1 MSNFTKIIN
10 KLNLLYY
17 EYNVN
22 YHAFVPD
29 GTYTP
34 AQRYDELMKLT
45 YELSKNKFDYHVQN
59 DKSVVL
65 LDTRKEKKGF
75 IAKNIESFKMKMKIN
90 TMNIYTLGDKKTA
103 HAKNIQIYKIHYL
116 ESEIDFSKYDA
127 VVFTSKNGVL
137 AIDSFNKNWRDV
149 PSYAIAAQTAK
160 TIKKLGGNLKFVGIT
175 KHGDQFANEL
185 VEELR
190 GKRVLYL
197 RGKKVVSNLIEILQT
212 SDVACEDVVVY
223 ENLCNDALKIKEL
236 PENSYIIFSSPST
249 IECFFKNFEWKE
261 SYKAISI
268 GHTTARF
275 FPENITPVIAD
286 TTSIESCVNKAI
298 ELELSASKH

>member
-1 MSNFTKIIN
+1 
-10 KLNLLYY
+10 
-17 EYNVN
+17 
-22 YHAFVPD
+22 VPD
-29 GTYTP
+29 GAYTP

-75 IAKNIESFKMKMKIN
+75 ITKNIESFKMKMKIN
-90 TMNIYTLGDKKTA
+90 NMNIYTLGDKKAA
-103 HAKNIQIYKIHYL
+103 HAKNIQIYKIHFI
-116 ESEIDFSKYDA
+116 ENEIDFSQYDA

-160 TIKKLGGNLKFVGIT
+160 TIKKLGGNLKFVGVT

-197 RGKKVVSNLIEILQT
+197 RGKKVVSNLMEILRT
-212 SDVACEDVVVY
+212 SGVACEDVVVY
-223 ENLCNDALKIKEL
+223 ENRCNDALKIKEL
-236 PENSYIIFSSPST
+236 PENSYIVFSSPST
-249 IECFFKNFEWKE
+249 IECFFKNFKWKK
-261 SYKAISI
+261 SFTAISI
-268 GHTTARF
+268 GHTTAKF
-275 FPENITPVIAD
+275 FPEYITPVIAD
-286 TTSIESCVNKAI
+286 TTSIESCINKAI
-298 ELELSASKH
+298 ELELSANKQ